1 MTAALRLI
9 RRAELV
15 AQPWANGA
23 GQTVTVAQSPTGA
36 RPDAVDWRVSIA
48 EVTGPSAFSDFSGY
62 TRWFASLEPDGI
74 LLCVGDDVHRLG
86 RWEPVEFSGA
96 LPAHAEPARVPA
108 KDLNL
113 MVGDA
118 VGTGAMRRRD
128 LPAGERLDLDASDTP
143 DIGWC
148 ALIVLEGAPQLVVP
162 GQDRVTLA
170 ELDAVAVSASAVPE
184 SAPAA
189 IIGPAVLMEL
199 RVTPL
204 AQAQT
209 A

>member
-1 MTAALRLI
+1 MTEALRLI

-48 EVTGPSAFSDFSGY
+48 EVTGPSEFSDFSGY

-86 RWEPVEFSGA
+86 RWEPVEFPGA

-113 MVGDA
+113 MVRDA

-128 LPAGERLDLDASDTP
+128 LPAGERLDLDAP
-143 DIGWC
+143 DVSWRV
-148 ALIVLEGAPQLVVP
+148 LIVLEGAPQLVIP
-162 GQDRVTLA
+162 GQDPVTVA
-170 ELDAVAVSASAVPE
+170 ELDAAAISANAETEEP
-184 SAPAA
+184 PAA

>member
-1 MTAALRLI
+1 MTEALRLI

-113 MVGDA
+113 MVRDA

-128 LPAGERLDLDASDTP
+128 LPAGERLDLDAPDTP

-148 ALIVLEGAPQLVVP
+148 ALIVLEGAPQLVIP

-184 SAPAA
+184 AAPAA